1 MRNRSGFT
9 FVEAILVIVI
19 TGILAGIAI
28 PRLDLFGRK
37 SVYITARQIV
47 TDLRYTRT
55 LAVTSGTRHYLRF
68 LPAGGVD
75 GEYTSYAI
83 YRDGVSDP
91 IDNTVKSISVR
102 VNCSSTP
109 EEIGISYLGVGTTG
123 DGLITL
129 TDENQTYRVGFNAA
143 VGRAYECQD

>member
-28 PRLDLFGRK
+28 PMLDVFGRNLA
-37 SVYITARQIV
+37 YITARQIV

-68 LPAGGVD
+68 FPAGGDVD

-91 IDNTVKSISVR
+91 IDNTAKSISVR

-109 EEIGISYLGVGTTG
+109 EEIGISYLGVRTTG

-143 VGRAYECQD
+143 VGRAYEY